1 MIVFFGVNVL
11 FTPWFRSRLAMKLFT
26 WFLIF
31 MNIKCNIMRHSFS
44 FLFDLWINAIDYE
57 AETYVNLFSYFE
69 AILYNNQKSKRDF
82 WNLQPQ

>member
-1 MIVFFGVNVL
+1 
-11 FTPWFRSRLAMKLFT
+11 
-26 WFLIF
+26 
-31 MNIKCNIMRHSFS
+31 MRHSFS